1 MSASLSASATASAS
15 HVNEDAFVLLEPPA
29 GPASFSSASLQLQST
44 SRDGKSVTA
53 DLVGTYSTSR
63 GGPLKVRVKSYL
75 SGSPASVLQ
84 HWMER
89 QGRPTIPDLGAY
101 AVLVVLETGR
111 EIQQV
116 REEAGFVV
124 VVTSDGSRG
133 AFVSLFDDKY
143 VPVTDNQTR
152 LMMVH
157 PKPSM
162 TRHFTFGPNK
172 LEQVQKIP
180 GVRSA
185 KPQVFDV
192 LEASA
197 Q

>member
-1 MSASLSASATASAS
+1 MSVSASATSHVHV
-15 HVNEDAFVLLEPPA
+15 HVNEDAFVPA
-29 GPASFSSASLQLQST
+29 VPAVGQASFSSASLQLQST

-53 DLVGTYSTSR
+53 DLVGTYTEDGR
-63 GGPLKVRVKSYL
+63 PLKVRVKSYL

-84 HWMER
+84 QWMER
-89 QGRPTIPDLGAY
+89 QGRPKIADLSAY
-101 AVLVVLETGR
+101 TVLVVLDTGR

-116 REEAGFVV
+116 REESGFVV
-124 VVTSDGSRG
+124 VVTTDGGQG

-143 VPVTDNQTR
+143 VAVTDNASR

-157 PKPSM
+157 SRPSM
-162 TRHFTFGPNK
+162 TRHFRFTGPDK
-172 LEQVQKIP
+172 LAQVQKIP

>member
-1 MSASLSASATASAS
+1 MSVSTSHV
-15 HVNEDAFVLLEPPA
+15 HVNEDAFVPA
-29 GPASFSSASLQLQST
+29 VPAAGQASFSSASLQMQGT
-44 SRDGKSVTA
+44 SRDGKSIIA
-53 DLVGTYSTSR
+53 DLVGTYTDQDGR
-63 GGPLKVRVKSYL
+63 PLKVRVKSYL
-75 SGSPASVLQ
+75 SGSPSSVLQ
-84 HWMER
+84 QWMER
-89 QGRPTIPDLGAY
+89 QGRPKIADLSAY
-101 AVLVVLETGR
+101 TVLVVLDTGR
-111 EIQQV
+111 DIQQV

-124 VVTSDGSRG
+124 VVTTDGGRG

-143 VPVTDNQTR
+143 VAVTDNASR

-157 PKPSM
+157 SRPSM
-162 TRHFTFGPNK
+162 TRHFRFTGPDK
-172 LEQVQKIP
+172 LAQVQKIP